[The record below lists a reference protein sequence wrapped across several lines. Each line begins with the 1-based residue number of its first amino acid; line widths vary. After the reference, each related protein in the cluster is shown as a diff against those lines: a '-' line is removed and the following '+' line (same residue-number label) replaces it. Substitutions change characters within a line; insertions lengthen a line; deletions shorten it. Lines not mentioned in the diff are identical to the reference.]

1 MVHALHRAERET
13 CGGVGN
19 SCCETVDSDLH
30 IRHFSKTTFF
40 GLIGVPRRY
49 VKVGSRPWFDSAL
62 QALGALPN
70 LLQCRFKSS
79 QLFRAR
85 IGKDFSNF
93 GGVFAKN
100 RRDQFFTFWCE
111 RYDPDAAIL
120 RTLDPAYQAP
130 FDEAVNGRTDRA
142 GRKVH
147 LWADRIHRQRPF
159 VEERFKYP
167 EVGIVDS
174 RLLKSRIKIFRG
186 RLEGLPPYQP
196 TVDRVSRVL
205 VHDETIL
212 LFLYNRCPAECI
224 YVNRMCINK
233 SWKRGHAAYGTYK

>member
-62 QALGALPN
+62 QAL
-70 LLQCRFKSS
+70 FKSS

-85 IGKDFSNF
+85 IGKDFSDF

-100 RRDQFFTFWCE
+100 RRDQFFAFWGE
-111 RYDPDAAIL
+111 RYDPDAPIL
-120 RTLDPAYQAP
+120 RTLDPAYQP
-130 FDEAVNGRTDRA
+130 SIQQAVDGHTDRA

-159 VEERFKYP
+159 VEECFKYP

-186 RLEGLPPYQP
+186 RPKRLPQYQP
-196 TVDRVSRVL
+196 TVKPVSRVL
-205 VHDETIL
+205 PHDESIFTFRITDVQKNL
-212 LFLYNRCPAECI
+212 SMPKDLASIETRRYLTN
-224 YVNRMCINK
+224 
-233 SWKRGHAAYGTYK
+233 GTHK